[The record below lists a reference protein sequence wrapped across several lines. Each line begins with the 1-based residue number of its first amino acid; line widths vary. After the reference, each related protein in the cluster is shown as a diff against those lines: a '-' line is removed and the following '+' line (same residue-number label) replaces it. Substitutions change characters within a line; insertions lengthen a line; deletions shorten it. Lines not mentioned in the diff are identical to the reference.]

1 MEKQNLLVDCNAN
14 AIADRLQ
21 KTLENLHVQKG
32 QAFWDDIEK
41 IEHCIEALRI
51 VAKENEML
59 LNELEEQGVLKEVLN
74 NYK

>member
-1 MEKQNLLVDCNAN
+1 MEKHNLLVECNAN

-21 KTLENLHVQKG
+21 ITLENLHVQKG

-51 VAKENEML
+51 VAKEHKML
-59 LNELEEQGVLKEVLN
+59 INDLEEQGVFNEALS

>member
-1 MEKQNLLVDCNAN
+1 MEKHNLLVDCNPN

-59 LNELEEQGVLKEVLN
+59 LNELEEQGVLKEVLS

>member
-1 MEKQNLLVDCNAN
+1 MEKENLLVDCNPN

-21 KTLENLHVQKG
+21 ITLENLHVQKG

-51 VAKENEML
+51 VAKEHEML
-59 LNELEEQGVLKEVLN
+59 INELEEHSVFDGVLKN
-74 NYK
+74 FK